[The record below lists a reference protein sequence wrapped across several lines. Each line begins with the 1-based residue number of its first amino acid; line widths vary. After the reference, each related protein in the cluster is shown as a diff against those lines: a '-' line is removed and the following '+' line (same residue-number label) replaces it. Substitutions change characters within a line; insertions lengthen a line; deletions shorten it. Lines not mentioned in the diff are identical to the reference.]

1 MDIALVTFKNI
12 GISNLVEKLNP
23 KIILTSN
30 KAKKDNQLAE
40 IALQLD
46 EKMLFENI
54 NIDLVVCVINDLNI
68 DLKEICSYDHMD
80 YLDRIYYTNFDLH
93 SSSFFCKPNIFSL
106 IGNLYKINF
115 KDYGFNNAKNDTTE
129 LLHEKIFWLIN
140 RLGVE
145 IKIVKDQ

>member
-12 GISNLVEKLNP
+12 DISNIVETLKP
-23 KIILTSN
+23 KIILTAN

-46 EKMLFENI
+46 EKILFENI

-68 DLKEICSYDHMD
+68 DLEEISSYDHND
-80 YLDRIYYTNFDLH
+80 YLDTIYYTNFDLH
-93 SSSFFCKPNIFSL
+93 ASSFFCKPNVFSA
-106 IGNLYKINF
+106 ISNLYKIDF
-115 KDYGFNNAKNDTTE
+115 QDYGFSNTTNDTTE

-140 RLGVE
+140 RLGIE
-145 IKIVKDQ
+145 IKIVKSQ